1 MKNIAIV
8 IPTFNELENIE
19 KLIHEIKIKLP
30 EAKIFIIDDSKTKEI
45 GELIK
50 NKNLKV

>member
-30 EAKIFIIDDSKTKEI
+30 DLVIARLDVAPEVTEPIAATYCIQ
-45 GELIK
+45 
-50 NKNLKV
+50 